1 MTDYGRMRNFTKFP
15 EMYKVLT
22 EHPQSL
28 LVRLEKR
35 PERYMFGVKNY
46 GEILRH
52 FNPADKDMWDIIV
65 AGYKDKLPTGIPFK
79 VSKLIGMY
87 MLPNGNHKF
96 VVDIERNAWAK
107 TRDIKKEME
116 TYKKNYEKFTKL
128 RGSLIFFKKH

>member
-1 MTDYGRMRNFTKFP
+1 MRNFVKFP

-22 EHPQSL
+22 EQPQSL
-28 LVRLEKR
+28 LIRLENR

-65 AGYKDKLPTGIPFK
+65 AGYKDKLPTGIPFRI
-79 VSKLIGMY
+79 SKLIGMY

-107 TRDIKKEME
+107 GYDIKKEME
-116 TYKKNYEKFTKL
+116 TYKKNYENFTKL
-128 RGSLIFFKKH
+128 RGSLIFFNKH

>member
-1 MTDYGRMRNFTKFP
+1 MRNFVKFP

-22 EHPQSL
+22 ERPHSIL
-28 LVRLEKR
+28 IRLEKR
-35 PERYMFGVKNY
+35 PEKYMFGIKNY

-65 AGYKDKLPTGIPFK
+65 AGYEDKLPTGIPFK

-96 VVDIERNAWAK
+96 VVDIERNSWTK
-107 TRDIKKEME
+107 RNDQLDIKKEME
-116 TYKKNYEKFTKL
+116 TYKKKYENFTKL
-128 RGSLIFFKKH
+128 RGSLIFFNKH